1 MKNYVVLI
9 LLLCFSC
16 PVTRIY
22 SSTFLRV
29 CHQLCHIHLEPES
42 LSVLYLS
49 RAKLGLTLADS
60 VCTVL
65 CISTHSHL
73 SFYVLWLLNSA
84 NSALLFIKQKLS
96 EGARVASC
104 SATPIFKGN
113 EFTKHS
119 FTIIYCFIKPLFCKK
134 NTVSSLLWSQRAR
147 WHELEL
153 PRAPQ
158 VLSLWKGQHYPHSQG
173 SSTAQSVRTPLQNLF
188 GGFFESRYF
197 QQSIEYKGP

>member
-49 RAKLGLTLADS
+49 LGLTLADS

-73 SFYVLWLLNSA
+73 SSYVLWLLNSA

-96 EGARVASC
+96 EGARVAS
-104 SATPIFKGN
+104 
-113 EFTKHS
+113 
-119 FTIIYCFIKPLFCKK
+119 
-134 NTVSSLLWSQRAR
+134 
-147 WHELEL
+147 
-153 PRAPQ
+153 
-158 VLSLWKGQHYPHSQG
+158 
-173 SSTAQSVRTPLQNLF
+173 
-188 GGFFESRYF
+188 
-197 QQSIEYKGP
+197 